1 VGLRGWIKRLEHQA
15 WGNLESFELI
25 DGSRYYYDPTA
36 TNKELFLHAVDMYLG
51 RTRRIPEIYHAICRA
66 RDPVA
71 ALATIAPENPEKAFV
86 DPASLYDYWALV
98 HERRLVPI
106 IAEAP
111 EDLSEK

>member
-1 VGLRGWIKRLEHQA
+1 
-15 WGNLESFELI
+15 
-25 DGSRYYYDPTA
+25 
-36 TNKELFLHAVDMYLG
+36 
-51 RTRRIPEIYHAICRA
+51 
-66 RDPVA
+66 VA